1 MARPRK
7 PLLSRDRIVEAAGA
21 LVDAEGLEAVSTRRL
36 AAALGVS
43 GPSLYNHFRTK
54 DAILE
59 AVADAVSA
67 RVDLSM
73 FDAVGGPDGNAAGA
87 GGTGRCD
94 GDGDGHGDGDGGA
107 RRDWREALH
116 AWAHSYRDALADHP
130 NIVPVLARGPG
141 RRPAGLR
148 LADAVF
154 GAMTE
159 AGWPPAHATRI
170 GALMR
175 YFILGS
181 AVASFARGFVDDEAA
196 YDPVDYPHLG
206 QAHLLAER
214 RREVDEGAFETGLTA
229 LLDGLSLQYEAL
241 REPRA

>member
-7 PLLSRDRIVEAAGA
+7 PLLSRALIVEAAGA

-54 DAILE
+54 DEILD
-59 AVADAVSA
+59 AVADSVSE

-73 FDAVGGPDGNAAGA
+73 FELLTPP
-87 GGTGRCD
+87 GTGT
-94 GDGDGHGDGDGGA
+94 GTGTEGGG
-107 RRDWREALH
+107 DWRTALH
-116 AWAHSYRDALADHP
+116 DWAHSYRDALSDHP

-148 LADAVF
+148 VADAVF
-154 GAMTE
+154 GAMTA
-159 AGWPPAHATRI
+159 AGWPPAQATRI

-175 YFILGS
+175 FFILGA
-181 AVASFARGFVDDEAA
+181 AVGSFAGGFVDDETA
-196 YDPVDYPHLG
+196 YDPSAYPHLG
-206 QAHLLAER
+206 QAHLLADR
-214 RREVDEGAFETGLTA
+214 RREVDDGAFETGLTA
-229 LLDGLSLQYEAL
+229 LLDGLALQYEAL
-241 REPRA
+241 RATS

>member
-21 LVDAEGLEAVSTRRL
+21 LVDSEGLEAVSTRRL

-54 DAILE
+54 DEILD

-73 FDAVGGPDGNAAGA
+73 FSSEDG
-87 GGTGRCD
+87 RS
-94 GDGDGHGDGDGGA
+94 
-107 RRDWREALH
+107 WRLALH
-116 AWAHSYRDALADHP
+116 DWAHSYRDALSDHP

-148 LADAVF
+148 VADAVF

-181 AVASFARGFVDDEAA
+181 AVGSFAGGFVDDRAA
-196 YDPVDYPHLG
+196 YDPSDYPHLG

-214 RREVDEGAFETGLTA
+214 QHEVDEGAFETGLTA
-229 LLDGLSLQYEAL
+229 LLDGLAIQYGAL
-241 REPRA
+241 KGTT